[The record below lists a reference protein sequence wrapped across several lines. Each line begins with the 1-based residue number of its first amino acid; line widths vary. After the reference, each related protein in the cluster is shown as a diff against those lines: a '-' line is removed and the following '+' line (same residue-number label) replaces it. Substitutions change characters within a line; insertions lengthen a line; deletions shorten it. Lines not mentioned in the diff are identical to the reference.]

1 MKKCDIYVDQN
12 LSKKS
17 MCLVNVFLN
26 VNLLGLEFFFLMPFF
41 QVVDE
46 TRAKFLTF
54 KSQYSFRCIF
64 SLFKGAEE

>member
-1 MKKCDIYVDQN
+1 MKKCDIYVDQD

-26 VNLLGLEFFFLMPFF
+26 VIFLMPFF
-41 QVVDE
+41 QVDDE

-54 KSQYSFRCIF
+54 KSQYSFECIF